1 MFKVIPVLDLMNNEA
16 VSGKSGNRSTYTPL
30 DTVYAPSSD
39 PIQIAN
45 GLKLN
50 GADEIYIAD
59 LDLIE
64 KQGHNLYKI
73 REVNTILPVMLDS
86 GIKDFDSFKFY
97 LDFAYKLIVATE
109 TIESVDEMK
118 KIFNTFPRERIVV
131 SVDIKDGKLYSNNL
145 DMTIEEFKDVLREIN
160 PNEII
165 LLNISDVGTGNGF
178 NLNLLDEFKEFK
190 DKIIIG
196 GGINPEDISKLEDQ
210 GVTKG
215 LIGTA
220 LHNGKISILH

>member
-1 MFKVIPVLDLMNNEA
+1 MFRVIPVLDLMNNQA
-16 VSGKSGNRSTYTPL
+16 VSGKSGNRSSYTPL
-30 DTVYAPSSD
+30 NTVYANSSD
-39 PIQIAN
+39 PVQIAN

-73 REVNTILPVMLDS
+73 KEVNTILPVMLDS
-86 GIKDFDSFKFY
+86 GIKDFESFKFY
-97 LDFAYKLIVATE
+97 LDFAYKLIIATE
-109 TIESVDEMK
+109 TIESVEEME
-118 KIFNTFPRERIVV
+118 KIFNAFPAERIVV

-145 DMTIEEFKDVLREIN
+145 DMDLTEFKDVLKKFN

-165 LLNISDVGTGNGF
+165 LLNISDVGTGNGYDTQF
-178 NLNLLDEFKEFK
+178 LDEFKEFK

-196 GGINPEDISKLEDQ
+196 GGINNEDIHSLEEH
-210 GVTKG
+210 GISKG

-220 LHNGKISILH
+220 LHKGEISVR